1 MRSNLVGEGGAEAST
16 ETSDEVVAEL
26 GVMLAR
32 LGALAAQPTVGDD
45 VDDAARIDRIALLER
60 LRAALAAAQHTE
72 MVAFARSQVEAH
84 IADSEHRP
92 GVAHRPARHPRTAR
106 GRPDH

>member
-45 VDDAARIDRIALLER
+45 VDDAARIDRIALLGAAAGR
-60 LRAALAAAQHTE
+60 AGRRAA
-72 MVAFARSQVEAH
+72 
-84 IADSEHRP
+84 HRDGGVRTIP
-92 GVAHRPARHPRTAR
+92 GGGPHRRR
-106 GRPDH
+106 